1 MGNPQPGGAEV
12 ASKRKI
18 SATRQEQQ
26 PTDRNS
32 PASVSKGDPTSIDR
46 VPVESTALRTD
57 QETPVVAMARA
68 AYVDILQHI
77 ASRPAESGGILLGPI
92 GSNEVTHFHF
102 DYAGSCTSS
111 SYSPD
116 HVGLGRR
123 MKQKWLPSGLDMK
136 GFAHS
141 HPGRLD
147 WLTDGDLRYIRRL
160 MLANEDMEVFV
171 APVVIP
177 IEFRMRPI
185 VVLRADMC
193 TPRQARLAL
202 Y

>member
-1 MGNPQPGGAEV
+1 MDNPQPGSGG
-12 ASKRKI
+12 ASKREVTAESQRQQATDTHP
-18 SATRQEQQ
+18 SAGVSTG
-26 PTDRNS
+26 
-32 PASVSKGDPTSIDR
+32 SVIRIDYT
-46 VPVESTALRTD
+46 PVEPTALGTAP
-57 QETPVVAMARA
+57 ETPVVAMARA
-68 AYVDILQHI
+68 AYVDILRHI
-77 ASRPAESGGILLGPI
+77 ASRPAESGGILLGPT
-92 GSNEVTHFHF
+92 GSDEVTHFHF

-123 MKQKWLPSGLDMK
+123 MKGEWIPSGLDLK

-160 MLANEDMEVFV
+160 LRANPDMEVFV